1 MTTARSGSW
10 PSPRR
15 CRRRCS
21 VCPDAGPEGLR
32 RPAGGGGLMTDTTAI
47 QDRIRGAVPPVPA
60 AHHGGAR
67 CPASPPPDTEMP
79 WRLSWKCWSRRPRT
93 AGSGASAGCAPP
105 LGCRQARPGR
115 PSSTTGCP
123 WRCDGN
129 WTSWPTAASSTAAST
144 CWPSDCRAPAR
155 PTPCAPSATGWW
167 SRAGRC
173 SSPRPT
179 GWCRTSSPP
188 SGTWPCRD
196 NCASS
201 TVTTSCS
208 STTSATCPRAPRG

>member
-32 RPAGGGGLMTDTTAI
+32 LPAGGGGLMTDTTAI

-60 AHHGGAR
+60 AHHGGAVGVPLHRRRTRR
-67 CPASPPPDTEMP
+67 CPGDSPG
-79 WRLSWKCWSRRPRT
+79 S
-93 AGSGASAGCAPP
+93 AGVGGRGPQAAAASAGCAPP

-144 CWPSDCRAPAR
+144 CWPSDCRVPAR

-167 SRAGRC
+167 KLATPS
-173 SSPRPT
+173 SSPPPT
-179 GWCRTSSPP
+179 AWCRTSSPP

-208 STTSATCPRAPRG
+208 